1 MHAAAEFRR
10 QRLIDHA
17 VTIDA
22 ALAAEDFRHDI
33 NAEVSLPARPV
44 TGMTLMPVRF
54 IDDIEAFRRKGLR
67 QFLRDL
73 GFGLHALG

>member
-1 MHAAAEFRR
+1 
-10 QRLIDHA
+10 
-17 VTIDA
+17 
-22 ALAAEDFRHDI
+22 
-33 NAEVSLPARPV
+33 
-44 TGMTLMPVRF
+44 MPVRF